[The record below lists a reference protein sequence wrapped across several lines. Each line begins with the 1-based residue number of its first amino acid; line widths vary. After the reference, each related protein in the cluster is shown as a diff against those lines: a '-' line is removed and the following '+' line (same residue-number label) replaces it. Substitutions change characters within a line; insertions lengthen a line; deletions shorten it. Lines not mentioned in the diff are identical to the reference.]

1 MQLLIAKYT
10 MKKHLIFLFISLFVL
25 CGLAQANVITG
36 QAAIPDG
43 YYSGVDGKSS
53 ADAILDALFAK
64 IKDHTV
70 IAYGALE
77 DYYEQ
82 TDFYSDTVWD
92 MYSTC
97 RFTMADANGGQNTV
111 CDAWNKEHSIPQ
123 SWFNKASPMKSD
135 LFHVYPTDARVN
147 NFRSNLPYGEVAGG
161 NGAGFPDN
169 YQNHGLGK
177 KGSNT
182 FSGYTGTVFEPA
194 DDYKGDFARTY
205 FYMVARYRDKALN
218 GSEGS
223 KVFTSNKTNLTT
235 FAKNLFLKWHRQDPV
250 SQKEIDR
257 NQAVYGIQH
266 NRNPFIDYPELAEY
280 IWGNKAG
287 QTVVLSSMTPT
298 CEGGVVPPPDPTPV
312 TKYGVTWSVNGE
324 EMHTDSVQENQQ
336 PASLPDEPTSC
347 SEESPVFLGW
357 TTTPIAGSQDDAPA
371 VLYKA
376 LSDFP
381 AVTADQTYY
390 AVFARENIEQGTAP
404 AVYTYSSSSTAGWT
418 NNAFKNNSYWI
429 LRTGLYLESPS
440 IDLSGLTS
448 ITMHMRTYGGA
459 SYNTVKV
466 MANGS
471 QIATLVAAGSSL
483 ADQTWTKSSSL
494 SGMSTLRFESETSTS
509 SHGPAFDMV
518 TINATGTG
526 VTYDRYITSC
536 GGAKEAIQTS
546 VTMPRATKIFRNG
559 QIFIEINNKL
569 YNITGQ
575 QIY

>member
-1 MQLLIAKYT
+1 
-10 MKKHLIFLFISLFVL
+10 MKKHILSLFIAVFVF
-25 CGLAQANVITG
+25 CGLTQANVVTG

-53 ADAILDALFAK
+53 AESILDALFAK
-64 IKDHTV
+64 IKGHTV
-70 IAYGALE
+70 ISYSALE
-77 DYYEQ
+77 GYYEQ

-97 RFTMADANGGQNTV
+97 RFTIDDANGGQKRV

-123 SWFNKASPMKSD
+123 SWFNEGSPMKSD

-147 NFRSNLPYGEVAGG
+147 NFRSNLPYGEVAGS

-218 GSEGS
+218 GSNGS
-223 KVFTSNKTNLTT
+223 VVFTSNKTNLTT

-280 IWGNKAG
+280 IWGNRVG
-287 QTVVLSSMTPT
+287 QTVVLASMTPT
-298 CEGGVVPPPDPTPV
+298 CEGGGGGVEPVPTV
-312 TKYGVTWSVNGE
+312 KHGVTWSINGE
-324 EMHTDSVQENQQ
+324 EMQTDSVVENQK
-336 PASLPDEPTSC
+336 PASLPDEPASC
-347 SEESPVFLGW
+347 SDESPVFIGW
-357 TTTPIAGSQDDAPA
+357 TTAAIAGTQDDAPA
-371 VLYKA
+371 VIYTKPA
-376 LSDFP
+376 DFP
-381 AVTADQTYY
+381 AVTADVTYY
-390 AVFARENIEQGTAP
+390 AVFAQTVMSEVSLPT
-404 AVYTYSSSSTAGWT
+404 TYFYDKDNTEGWT
-418 NNAFKNNSYWI
+418 NTATLKNNSYW
-429 LRTGLYLESPS
+429 LLETG
-440 IDLSGLTS
+440 TS
-448 ITMHMRTYGGA
+448 IVSPGVNLAMLDSIVVKMRTYGGTQFDQLDIFEEDGKLA
-459 SYNTVKV
+459 SLTATK
-466 MANGS
+466 GS
-471 QIATLVAAGSSL
+471 TMTEYTWVNNLDIAGISTLTFSSNYGSGKGIGIQSITIKAGS
-483 ADQTWTKSSSL
+483 A
-494 SGMSTLRFESETSTS
+494 SEIY
-509 SHGPAFDMV
+509 V
-518 TINATGTG
+518 
-526 VTYDRYITSC
+526 RYITSC
-536 GGAKEAIQTS
+536 GGATEAIQTS

-559 QIFIEINNKL
+559 QLYIEIGNEL

-575 QIY
+575 RLAK